1 MPARTRGDRVLQE
14 AAREEVM
21 KSRTYEELAEDYKRV
36 MAERDQAVETVKA
49 LQADIQRLH
58 KIMSEKRQ

>member
-1 MPARTRGDRVLQE
+1 MVPH
-14 AAREEVM
+14 AAREEAM

-36 MAERDQAVETVKA
+36 VSERDQAVETVKA